1 VEPRRVNDHNTVRCR
16 RHDARQPE
24 IAKDAGHDLSDRS
37 DRIGKLLLRH
47 PCHQA
52 ALGTLL
58 RGGQIQQMPSHPLL
72 HRTKGVDRRL
82 LQRLVQP
89 PVGRR

>member
-1 VEPRRVNDHNTVRCR
+1 MEPRRIQDHHTVWCR

-37 DRIGKLLLRH
+37 DRIGELLLRH
-47 PCHQA
+47 PGHQA

-58 RGGQIQQMPSHPLL
+58 CRGQVQQMPSHPLASPN
-72 HRTKGVDRRL
+72 RTC
-82 LQRLVQP
+82 
-89 PVGRR
+89 